1 MRKDIQGINA
11 AWAQVIRESNEE
23 ESQDLYMLKY
33 SLANG
38 LEVPTFTKLAQRA
51 LIAAGHE
58 RADVEEMDT
67 LELIARI
74 EELTDMELAT
84 DGRTVGID

>member
-23 ESQDLYMLKY
+23 ESQDIYMLKY

-51 LIAAGHE
+51 LIAAGYE